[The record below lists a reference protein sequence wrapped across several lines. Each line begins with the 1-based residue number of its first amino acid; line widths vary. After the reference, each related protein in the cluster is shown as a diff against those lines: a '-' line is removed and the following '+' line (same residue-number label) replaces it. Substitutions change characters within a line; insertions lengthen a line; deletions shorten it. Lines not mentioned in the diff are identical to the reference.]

1 MANQSDVNNQV
12 TALKGSLAA
21 ATAAAGQ
28 VQSASGALQAAT
40 TSIPD
45 HPALNLGTLVTALNS
60 IADLLDALITAT
72 STNLTTT
79 TLRSAVAALGV
90 SVDMTPIKSALQQ
103 AVQGA
108 QSADQNTTAVNG
120 ALDVHS
126 KMVSLLIDQS
136 NFAGVITPQQ

>member
-90 SVDMTPIKSALQQ
+90 SVDMTPIKS
-103 AVQGA
+103 
-108 QSADQNTTAVNG
+108 
-120 ALDVHS
+120 
-126 KMVSLLIDQS
+126 
-136 NFAGVITPQQ
+136 